1 MAGIPGF
8 PVLMSGKV
16 PAPVTSVLSSAI
28 GSFWGALFPGERW
41 GIYAAGSETPLLEVD
56 SVVELGINGSAEVS
70 SYKIET
76 GSFASYN
83 KVRNPTAIMLRVT
96 KEGRADVRAAIVD
109 WLALE
114 VTAPSLFDI
123 VMPEKR
129 YSGYS
134 VVDYRIFRN
143 SSSGAGIIVADITL
157 QEVREII
164 AVYSN
169 SNIEDPNNQP
179 SAPASRVQLGEPIEP
194 VQDVQWSYQES
205 APVEDFG
212 GAALRV

>member
-16 PAPVTSVLSSAI
+16 PAPVTSVLSAAI

-41 GIYAAGSETPLLEVD
+41 GIYAPGSETPILSLD
-56 SVVELGINGSAEVS
+56 SVVELGINCSSEVS

-83 KVRNPTAIMLRVT
+83 KVRNPTTIMLRAT
-96 KEGRADVRAAIVD
+96 KEGRADIRAEIVE

-114 VTAPSLFDI
+114 VTFPSLWDV

-129 YSGYS
+129 YTGYT
-134 VVDYRIFRN
+134 VVDYRIMRN
-143 SSSGAGIIVADITL
+143 SSSGAGLIVADITL

-179 SAPASRVQLGEPIEP
+179 SSPASRVQLGEPIEP
-194 VQDVQWSYQES
+194 VQDVQWGYQES
-205 APVEDFG
+205 APVEEFG
-212 GAALRV
+212 GPALRI